1 MIDKLPRWY
10 QTARRVLSLAAR
22 AVCVAAPVVLVVAWA
37 CEHGVAD
44 TLLAGAVVLAIWG
57 AGYGAHG
64 AQRREGNE

>member
-10 QTARRVLSLAAR
+10 QTTCCVLSLFCR
-22 AVCVAAPVVLVVAWA
+22 VVCIAAPIVLVVAWA